1 MKFTVA
7 VSALLASVKAQEWEE
22 MTAADRAG
30 MMEMEGYNN
39 PTLDL
44 VDGIE
49 ELGEGLQEIA
59 DSFYENPEAFLSEIE
74 SALVD
79 GCYADMEREAQ

>member
-7 VSALLASVKAQEWEE
+7 VCAMLASVKAQDYSPDDL
-22 MTAADRAG
+22 AAIEAQS
-30 MMEMEGYNN
+30 N

-79 GCYADMEREAQ
+79 GCYADMEREAQQMEEGQ